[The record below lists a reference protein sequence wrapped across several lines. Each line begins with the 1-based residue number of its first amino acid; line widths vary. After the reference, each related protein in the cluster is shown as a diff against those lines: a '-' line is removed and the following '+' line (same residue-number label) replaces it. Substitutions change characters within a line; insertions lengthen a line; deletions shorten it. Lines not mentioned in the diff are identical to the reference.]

1 MEAVLLVVALL
12 VIAAIALVFSGAF
25 GGMFGEA
32 PAGRR
37 TVIIE
42 RPVRRRRVRR
52 VVEEPADEVIEERY

>member
-12 VIAAIALVFSGAF
+12 VVAAIALALSGSFSGTFADR
-25 GGMFGEA
+25 